1 MRECDNACLAAGR
14 WHNAADFWGDEMM
27 TGLLRWVVL
36 TVAVWAAAGIV
47 PGVSY
52 ADPQSLLI
60 AALVLGLLNVFVKP
74 LLQLLSLPFIVASF
88 GFFLLVINAL
98 LLKLTAWLVPGFHVA
113 GFWPAVGGSLV
124 ISLMSF
130 LLGYPRHR
138 RKIVVDR
145 DDPFAAPQRCP
156 PPGKGP
162 IIDV

>member
-1 MRECDNACLAAGR
+1 
-14 WHNAADFWGDEMM
+14 M
-27 TGLLRWVVL
+27 TTLLRWCVL

-52 ADPQSLLI
+52 DDWQSLLI
-60 AALVLGLLNVFVKP
+60 ASLVLGILNAFVKP
-74 LLQLLSLPFIVASF
+74 LLQVVAIPVIVVSF

-98 LLKLTAWLVPGFHVA
+98 LLKFTAWLVPGFHVT

-124 ISLMSF
+124 ISLISM
-130 LLGYPRHR
+130 LLGYPRHGR
-138 RKIVVDR
+138 RIVVNSSEPF
-145 DDPFAAPQRCP
+145 DPGRRGP